1 MNSIYYDMLEL
12 AGQYHNA
19 IMCGNTWSE
28 TKQEMELKSILNK
41 ICEYFD
47 VDLDKIVDILNDCSP
62 AVDDYAEKY
71 PDYEPRAKKFDRVID
86 ELYNLIKK
94 D

>member
-1 MNSIYYDMLEL
+1 MLEL

-19 IMCGNTWSE
+19 IMCGNAWSE
-28 TKQEMELKSILNK
+28 TKQEMELKAILNK
-41 ICEYFD
+41 ICEYFG
-47 VDLDKIVDILNDCSP
+47 VDLDKTVDILNDCYEHIE
-62 AVDDYAEKY
+62 DYAERY
-71 PDYEPRAKKFDRVID
+71 PDYAPQIKKFDRVID